1 MFRKRLGLAQLEQA
15 VAEMEAGGVTPT
27 RDTITVAAAICNAVG
42 VPVTARQEA
51 EAEIA
56 VQQSAAQAARSRAS
70 LVRKQARA
78 RAEALQRQIEKVQQQ
93 GEAQVSELQRSANQ
107 SDARA
112 GQVHNLL
119 NLL

>member
-27 RDTITVAAAICNAVG
+27 RDTITG